1 MNDYLKKLGK
11 KSLSTFWELAKIM
24 VPVMVLVRV
33 GEEFGLTD
41 MLGELLVPVV
51 GLVGLPA
58 EAGLVWAITLLTGTY
73 GGMAAYLSLMPG
85 MEMSVAQHSILCAMM
100 LIAHAIPVEAAIIQR
115 AGANFLITSLI
126 RIFGALLFGF
136 ITWQL
141 CQATGWLQEPL
152 ELLWAPD
159 LGGETGWADWAMA
172 TAQSMGTILAI
183 ILVLFVVLD
192 GLEKIGV
199 IRWFTRAL
207 EPLLKIIGIDP
218 RLAPAT
224 TIGLLLGITYGG
236 GLLIQAANEHPV
248 GPKAKLLALS
258 LLSLSH
264 GIVEDTLFFLAFG
277 ADIWVILVGRVAF
290 TLVFIVIMAW
300 LLRIWPSGE
309 AQAVPNQSLP

>member
-1 MNDYLKKLGK
+1 MNDYLKTLGK
-11 KSLSTFWELAKIM
+11 KSLSTFWTLAKIM
-24 VPVMVLVRV
+24 LPVMVLVRV
-33 GEEFGLTD
+33 GEQFGLTD
-41 MLGELLVPVV
+41 VLGELLVPIV

-58 EAGLVWAITLLTGTY
+58 EAGLIWAITLLTGTY

-85 MEMSVAQHSILCAMM
+85 MEMTAAQHSILCAMM

-115 AGANFLITSLI
+115 AGANFLVTSLI

-136 ITWQL
+136 ITWQI

-152 ELLWAPD
+152 ELLWVPD
-159 LGGETGWADWAMA
+159 LGGDAGWGAWAIG
-172 TAQSMGTILAI
+172 TANSMLTILAI

-236 GLLIQAANEHPV
+236 GLLIQATQEHPV
-248 GPKAKLLALS
+248 SPRAKLLALS

-264 GIVEDTLFFLAFG
+264 GIIEDTLFFLAFG
-277 ADIWVILVGRVAF
+277 ADIWVILFGRVGF
-290 TLVFIVIMAW
+290 TLVFIAIMAW
-300 LLRIWPSGE
+300 LLRFWPTAEGQTAAE
-309 AQAVPNQSLP
+309 QPG